1 MAASSHF
8 VRAVDDSGNRSAS
21 TPATTAVATEP
32 ADATL
37 IGSGSSW
44 SYFYSAIDPAPGWQ
58 APDYDASSWQTGLAP
73 LGWGQAILGTTLTA
87 AAPKPLTSYFRR
99 SFTIADPS
107 EIGAIEVTTRA
118 DDGIVL
124 YLNGVEITRVNMPSG
139 TVTSGT
145 YAISAISAT
154 NALAHPV
161 VVQIPGSSLLAGTNV
176 MTAEVHSNYRSTPSA
191 SFELSAVVK

>member
-1 MAASSHF
+1 M
-8 VRAVDDSGNRSAS
+8 
-21 TPATTAVATEP
+21 
-32 ADATL
+32 
-37 IGSGSSW
+37 
-44 SYFYSAIDPAPGWQ
+44 
-58 APDYDASSWQTGLAP
+58 
-73 LGWGQAILGTTLTA
+73 
-87 AAPKPLTSYFRR
+87 
-99 SFTIADPS
+99 
-107 EIGAIEVTTRA
+107 TTRA